1 MKLYLKFFKNDRSS
15 FRFKKDESEKLP
27 PFNNT
32 NLKISEGIPQGT
44 YNACIFINS
53 DGTANLKL
61 ESKENEFDKETD
73 FPEI

>member
-1 MKLYLKFFKNDRSS
+1 MKLYLKFF
-15 FRFKKDESEKLP
+15 EKLP

-61 ESKENEFDKETD
+61 ETKENEFDKETD
-73 FPEI
+73 FSEI